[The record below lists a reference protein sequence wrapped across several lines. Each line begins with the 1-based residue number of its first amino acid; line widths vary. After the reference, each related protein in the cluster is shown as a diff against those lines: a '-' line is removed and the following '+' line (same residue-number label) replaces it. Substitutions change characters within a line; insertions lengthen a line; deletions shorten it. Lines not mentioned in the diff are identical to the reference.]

1 MRIALLTSGGKDSI
15 LALHRIANL
24 GEIILV
30 TAIPRKSDSFM
41 FHTVNLHMVD
51 AIAECLGLPLCKV
64 FVSGVEEKEVEELER
79 EISSLEIDA
88 ICCGAIASNYQLKRI
103 EKICKNLGV
112 DLLAPLWGEDQE
124 KVLEEVARNFEAII
138 VSVSAMGLD
147 ETFLGRRIDEKCI
160 EDLKKIAKRT
170 RINLAGEGGEYETLV
185 LDAPLYRK
193 RIVVK
198 KLEKKW
204 EKVRGVAMVENF
216 EKIEKS

>member
-15 LALHRIANL
+15 LALHRVADL

-30 TAIPRKSDSFM
+30 TAFPSNADSLM

-51 AIAECLGLPLCKV
+51 EIADCLCLPLHKIQ
-64 FVSGVEEKEVEELER
+64 VSGIEEKEVEELKKA
-79 EISSLEIDA
+79 ISSLEIDA
-88 ICCGAIASNYQLKRI
+88 ICCGAIASNYQLRRVK
-103 EKICKNLGV
+103 KICDELGLR
-112 DLLAPLWGEDQE
+112 LLTPLWGEDQG
-124 KVLEEVARNFEAII
+124 KILKEVADGFEAII

-147 ETFLGRRIDEKCI
+147 ESFLGRRIDKKCV
-160 EDLKKIAKRT
+160 EDLRKVAEKT
-170 RINLAGEGGEYETLV
+170 GINLAGEGGEYETLV
-185 LDAPLYRK
+185 LNAPLYKK

-204 EKVRGVAMVENF
+204 EKVRGVAIVKEF

>member
-15 LALHRIANL
+15 LALHRVAKL

-30 TAIPRKSDSFM
+30 TAIPRKADSFM

-51 AIAECLGLPLCKV
+51 EISECLGLPLRKV

-79 EISSLEIDA
+79 GISSLEIDA
-88 ICCGAIASNYQLKRI
+88 ICCGAIASNYQLKRV

-124 KVLEEVARNFEAII
+124 RLLEEVARSFEAII

-147 ETFLGRRIDEKCI
+147 ETFLGKRIDEKCV
-160 EDLKKIAKRT
+160 EDLKKVAKRT
-170 RINLAGEGGEYETLV
+170 RINLSGEGGEYETLV

-204 EKVRGVAMVENF
+204 EKVRGVALVREF